1 VTGGFAVTAIGRDQP
16 GIVAAISGVFA
27 DLEANIEDARM
38 AILRGNFAVM
48 LIAALPEGADQ
59 AELETRLAEVKDRL
73 GLEAVAVNRVEKV
86 ERPPHPTHTLTVYGA
101 DHPGIVHAI
110 SAALAERV
118 VNITDLEARLT
129 VSGKRPVYAMTMEL
143 ELPSRISSDE
153 LRAALVAVGS
163 DAGVEVSLREIGN
176 AAPRSARR

>member
-1 VTGGFAVTAIGRDQP
+1 VKGGFAVTAIGRDQP

-27 DLEANIEDARM
+27 DLGANIEDARM
-38 AILRGNFAVM
+38 TILRGNFAVM

-59 AELETRLAEVKDRL
+59 AQLEARLGEVKDRL
-73 GLEAVAVNRVEKV
+73 GLEAVAVNRVEV
-86 ERPPHPTHTLTVYGA
+86 DERPPHPTHTLTVYGA

-110 SAALAERV
+110 SAALAERA

-143 ELPSRISSDE
+143 ELPSRADPEE
-153 LRAALVAVGS
+153 LRTALVAVGS
-163 DAGVEVSLREIGN
+163 DAGVDVSLREIGN
-176 AAPRSARR
+176 APL

>member
-1 VTGGFAVTAIGRDQP
+1 VRGGFAVTAIGRDQP

-27 DLEANIEDARM
+27 DLGANIEDARM

-48 LIAALPEGADQ
+48 LIAALPKGADQ

-73 GLEAVAVNRVEKV
+73 GLEAVAVNRVQQA
-86 ERPPHPTHTLTVYGA
+86 ERTPHPSHTLTVYGA
-101 DHPGIVHAI
+101 DHPGIVHAV
-110 SAALAERV
+110 SAALAERA

-129 VSGKRPVYAMTMEL
+129 VSGKRPVYAMMMEL
-143 ELPSRISSDE
+143 ELPSRVSSEE

-163 DAGVEVSLREIGN
+163 EASVEVSLREIGD
-176 AAPRSARR
+176 AAL

>member
-1 VTGGFAVTAIGRDQP
+1 VRPVKGGFAVTAIGRDQP

-27 DLEANIEDARM
+27 ELEANIEDARM

-59 AELETRLAEVKDRL
+59 AQLEARLGEVKDRL
-73 GLEAVAVNRVEKV
+73 GLDAVAVNLVEEE

-101 DHPGIVHAI
+101 DHPGIVHAV
-110 SAALAERV
+110 SAALADRD

-129 VSGKRPVYAMTMEL
+129 VSGRRPVYTMMMEL
-143 ELPSRISSDE
+143 ELPSTADPEE
-153 LRAALVAVGS
+153 LRAALVEVGS
-163 DAGVEVSLREIGN
+163 EAGVDVSLREIG
-176 AAPRSARR
+176 AAAL